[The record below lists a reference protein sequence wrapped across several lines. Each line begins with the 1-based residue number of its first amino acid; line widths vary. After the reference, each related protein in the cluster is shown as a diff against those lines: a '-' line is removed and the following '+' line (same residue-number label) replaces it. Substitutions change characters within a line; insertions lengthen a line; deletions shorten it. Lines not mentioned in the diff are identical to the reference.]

1 MHVVFSV
8 SSNAYIGPMGFRG
21 SGENGIFIIGSWG
34 VLVIILGSLR
44 SKLMV
49 FGIKGAL
56 LKSKIIDFKNLTLMK
71 NLHFFEFFLSFLGLL
86 ILRSIIT
93 YFGID
98 IIVTYKPCM

>member
-8 SSNAYIGPMGFRG
+8 SSNAYMGPMGFWG
-21 SGENGIFIIGSWG
+21 SGENGFFILGSWG

-56 LKSKIIDFKNLTLMK
+56 LKSNNIDFKNLILMK
-71 NLHFFEFFLSFLGLL
+71 NLHFFF
-86 ILRSIIT
+86 
-93 YFGID
+93 
-98 IIVTYKPCM
+98 